1 MCASCVREV
10 RTASAGA
17 HPAAVRTVMARQVQN
32 AVDAGD
38 GDLEARTLRKRL
50 AADANDLDARI
61 MLARLYSRRGLPE
74 LALEHYRLAAAQFP
88 DAPIA
93 VLDLAASLREMGE
106 PGQALTAVRNYLAR
120 HPRSSWELL
129 SLEGI
134 LEDDAG
140 ELAAA
145 EAAHRTAV
153 ELAPGRGALHNNL
166 GYNLL
171 LQGKADAAAAEFRRA
186 IEIDPRSTIA
196 HNNLG
201 TALALASHS
210 AEAVA
215 EWQRSAGPAA
225 AHNNLA
231 AMLIEQGR
239 YAEARAEIA
248 QALALQRDYSPAL
261 ANLQLVAGKDGQPA
275 TLPSPQQ
282 QARQQHVI
290 LLRWFASKL
299 GTVVGGRKPASSATG
314 PAGELAAAGD
324 TESK

>member
-50 AADANDLDARI
+50 AADGNDLDARI
-61 MLARLYSRRGLPE
+61 TLARLYSRRGLPE

-93 VLDLAASLREMGE
+93 VLDLAASLREMDE

-145 EAAHRTAV
+145 EAAHRAAV

-171 LQGKADAAAAEFRRA
+171 LQGKADEAAAEFRRA

-201 TALALASHS
+201 TALALGSHS

-231 AMLIEQGR
+231 AVLIEQGR

-261 ANLQLVAGKDGQPA
+261 VNLELVSGKDGQPA

-282 QARQQHVI
+282 LARQQHVI
-290 LLRWFASKL
+290 LWRRIASKL
-299 GTVVGGRKPASSATG
+299 GTVVGGRKPASSAAG
-314 PAGELAAAGD
+314 PAGELAEAGA